1 MPSDT
6 GDAGDGYEPLSVPVG
21 DATVRLE
28 IDQPTYELLRE
39 AYRRHAEARRAHGRE
54 PVQWDTYV
62 HNNCMTDYVVEVGGE
77 VVDDPLQEADGDD

>member
-1 MPSDT
+1 MPNDT
-6 GDAGDGYEPLSVPVG
+6 DDSEDCCEPLCVPVG

-39 AYRRHAEARRAHGRE
+39 GYRRHAEARRAHGRE

-62 HNNCMTDYVVEVGGE
+62 HNNCMTDYVVEVDGE
-77 VVDDPLQEADGDD
+77 VVDHPLQEDDD